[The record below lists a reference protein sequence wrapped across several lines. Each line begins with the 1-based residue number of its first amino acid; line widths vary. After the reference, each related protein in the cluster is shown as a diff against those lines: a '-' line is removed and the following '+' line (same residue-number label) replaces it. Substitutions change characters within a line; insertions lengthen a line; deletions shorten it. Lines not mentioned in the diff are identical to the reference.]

1 MDNSKS
7 STIYLA
13 TQKGFTLVE
22 VLIAIVLLAFISLYT
37 FKMVDNST
45 DTKEKV
51 VKEDKLLLQTLIAVS
66 RIDSDFSQLYSP
78 LYSYSK
84 EIPTNDPNSNVY
96 QDTSVPR
103 GSFDGKVKNGM
114 IIPQFKSEDKASIIL
129 FTSANRRKV
138 ADAKESRYTWV
149 KYSLRTSDKNDPQT
163 SEEKKSHEG
172 GGQEIIRQTISS
184 NIYAN
189 DLNWNDTKAQV
200 LLTQV
205 KSLEFSFWDE
215 RAKKFQ
221 TSIQDL
227 NEIKNQIRSIRMQM
241 VWIDEDN
248 HEQKVDKTYRV
259 GYPFFN
265 SKLDDIKMNNGA
277 YGGDGTIPPGVP
289 DPTNPTPGGGSSQGG
304 GSDVHY

>member
-1 MDNSKS
+1 
-7 STIYLA
+7 
-13 TQKGFTLVE
+13 
-22 VLIAIVLLAFISLYT
+22 
-37 FKMVDNST
+37 MVDSST

-51 VKEDKLLLQTLIAVS
+51 VKEDKILLQTLLAVS
-66 RIDSDFSQLYSP
+66 RIDSDFTQIYSP

-84 EIPTNDPNSNVY
+84 ASPITDNNAY
-96 QDTSVPR
+96 QDSSVPR
-103 GSFDGKVKNGM
+103 GSFDGKVKSGM
-114 IIPQFKSEDKASIIL
+114 IIPQFKSEDKSSIVL

-138 ADAKESRYTWV
+138 ADTKESRYTWV
-149 KYSLRTSDKNDPQT
+149 KYSLRSPEKTNSQSDDEDKNH
-163 SEEKKSHEG
+163 SSA
-172 GGQEIIRQTISS
+172 GQEIIRQTVSS

-189 DLNWNDTKAQV
+189 DINWSEAKAQV

-227 NEIKNQIRSIRMQM
+227 NEIKNQLRSIRMQM

-259 GYPFFN
+259 GYPVFN
-265 SKLDDIKMNNGA
+265 TKLDDIKMNNGA
-277 YGGDGTIPPGVP
+277 YGGDGTVPPGVP
-289 DPTNPTPGGGSSQGG
+289 DPNNPVTGGSSGSQGG